1 MNKKND
7 LEQHFKK
14 AGHDRVQLKWVPK
27 NPYGRRHKLNG
38 WLYKL
43 DGDSEWTKLAGNYDD
58 AVKAI
63 SLL

>member
-1 MNKKND
+1 MNKKNELKD
-7 LEQHFKK
+7 HFKK
-14 AGHDRVQLKWVPK
+14 AGHNNVQLKWVPK

-43 DGDSEWTKLAGNYDD
+43 EENSEWNKLAGNYDD
-58 AVKAI
+58 AVRAI